1 MPPPRQRQFRL
12 TFDTTD
18 VEEDFTLEELSRLTG
33 IPVRALRLYRSKQV
47 LAPPPLRGRVG
58 YFRRHHVLQLRLVQL
73 LADRGFPQRVIAD
86 LMATGRGRIA
96 VFRIL
101 EWLSPGDDVISK
113 LRIAVDSPEL
123 DALRRSS
130 PEAFAALR
138 ALGLL
143 RESGQTL
150 HVSALSVAVAN
161 ELLARRVGGDDIMT
175 ATVEAAHAG
184 QRLLDLADRLC
195 PDKDD
200 EDARRDAAAY
210 LGIVLTETLRMQL
223 RERHT
228 AAGATSE
235 GKPGASSSS
244 SGGPVS

>member
-1 MPPPRQRQFRL
+1 MPPPRQRPFRL

-33 IPVRALRLYRSKQV
+33 IPVRALRLYRSKKV
-47 LAPPPLRGRVG
+47 LDPPTLRGRVG

-73 LADRGFPQRVIAD
+73 LADHGFPQRVIAD

-101 EWLSPGDDVISK
+101 EWLSPGGDVINQ

-130 PEAFAALR
+130 PDAFATLR
-138 ALGLL
+138 ELGLL
-143 RESGQTL
+143 RESGQSL

-161 ELLARRVGGDDIMT
+161 ELLARRVDGDDIMT

-195 PDKDD
+195 PDKQD

-228 AAGATSE
+228 TASTTADGEPVATN
-235 GKPGASSSS
+235 
-244 SGGPVS
+244 